1 MSDAP
6 TAAEKPSPIER
17 LYDVKE
23 AANFLRLSKDTTR
36 RLFAKEPGIFTIT
49 TPPCKYRRKY
59 VTMRIPES
67 VLLRVYRRG
76 LTVAA

>member
-1 MSDAP
+1 
-6 TAAEKPSPIER
+6 
-17 LYDVKE
+17 LYDVAD
-23 AANFLRLSKDTTR
+23 AAKMLHVSSDTAR

-59 VTMRIPES
+59 VTMRVPES

-76 LTVAA
+76 LKVVA